1 MSGIPPNDDVAKT
14 KTISSSADPSIGFK
28 IANKTVRSVLMH
40 PIVFPLLLYLN
51 DVNEHNDHPE
61 YIRGAF
67 KHFVCDDPRNMRD
80 NVFEATAMNW
90 EQKETDFTQNLLSR
104 INENDIGK
112 ALFVTSSEK
121 RISGKSEVRVGKAET
136 GQVDFIF
143 HNHQSVVALFE
154 FGINNDKWWTKQ
166 DQILKYVQMLRLN
179 KDPNYKIDQPMLL
192 SVITINEDTQRVM
205 NGPQTTFAAKF
216 GVFLCIPKKVNE
228 FSVTLLWR
236 HKTNILQD
244 ASIQFGKILYAV
256 QLCLYLR
263 ESSALDKMT
272 IQYEYLGPN
281 CCRIGKL
288 VRLIGRTVP
297 VFI

>member
-1 MSGIPPNDDVAKT
+1 MNNLS
-14 KTISSSADPSIGFK
+14 DPFIEFEQATVVPVV
-28 IANKTVRSVLMH
+28 ANKIVCSVRMH
-40 PIVFPLLLYLN
+40 PISFPLLLYLN
-51 DVNEHNDHPE
+51 DVVDEQHNENLLPE
-61 YIRGAF
+61 YIRSAF
-67 KHFVCDDPRNMRD
+67 QHFVCDDPRNMRD

-166 DQILKYVQMLRLN
+166 DQILKYVQMLRFN
-179 KDPNYKIDQPMLL
+179 QDPNYKIDQPMLL